1 MNAAQMP
8 GVGDPE
14 TWGPVISPHDPRQP
28 EPCDDGDITSE
39 TLDLVREWLDDAENA
54 HDAGNDE
61 KARQCLREVI
71 AALEE
76 FASDEVAG

>member
-8 GVGDPE
+8 GMGDPA
-14 TWGPVISPHDPRQP
+14 TWGPVMHPNDPRQP
-28 EPCDDGDITSE
+28 DLGNEDDITSE
-39 TLDLVREWLDDAENA
+39 TLELVREWLDDAENA

-76 FASDEVAG
+76 FAGEVTE

>member
-1 MNAAQMP
+1 MTAAQMP
-8 GVGDPE
+8 GMGDPE
-14 TWGPVISPHDPRQP
+14 TWGPVMHPNDPRQP

-39 TLDLVREWLDDAENA
+39 TLELVREWLDDAENA

-76 FASDEVAG
+76 FAGEVAE

>member
-8 GVGDPE
+8 GMGDE
-14 TWGPVISPHDPRQP
+14 ITWGPVMNPNDPRQP
-28 EPCDDGDITSE
+28 DLGDEGDITSE
-39 TLDLVREWLDDAENA
+39 TLELVREWLDDAENA

-61 KARQCLREVI
+61 KARQRLREVI

-76 FASDEVAG
+76 FAGEVTE

>member
-8 GVGDPE
+8 GMGDE
-14 TWGPVISPHDPRQP
+14 ITWGAVLHPNDPRQP
-28 EPCDDGDITSE
+28 DHPDDGDITSE
-39 TLDLVREWLDDAENA
+39 TLELVREWLDDAENA

-76 FASDEVAG
+76 FAGEVTA

>member
-8 GVGDPE
+8 GMGDE
-14 TWGPVISPHDPRQP
+14 ITWGAVMHPNDPRQP

-39 TLDLVREWLDDAENA
+39 TLELVREWLDDAENA

-76 FASDEVAG
+76 FAGEVTA

>member
-8 GVGDPE
+8 GMGDPE
-14 TWGPVISPHDPRQP
+14 TWGPVMHPNDPRQP
-28 EPCDDGDITSE
+28 EPSDDGDITAE
-39 TLDLVREWLDDAENA
+39 TLELVREWLDDAENA

-76 FASDEVAG
+76 FAGEVTG

>member
-1 MNAAQMP
+1 M
-8 GVGDPE
+8 
-14 TWGPVISPHDPRQP
+14 GPVMHPNDPRRP
-28 EPCDDGDITSE
+28 EPSDEGDITSE
-39 TLDLVREWLDDAENA
+39 TLELVREWLDDAENA

-76 FASDEVAG
+76 FAGEVTA

>member
-1 MNAAQMP
+1 MF
-8 GVGDPE
+8 
-14 TWGPVISPHDPRQP
+14 
-28 EPCDDGDITSE
+28 EPCLCGGLDCRACRGADARPDDDDGDITAE

-54 HDAGNDE
+54 HNTGNDD

-76 FASDEVAG
+76 FADEVTT

>member
-8 GVGDPE
+8 GMGDE
-14 TWGPVISPHDPRQP
+14 ITWGPVMHPNDPRQP
-28 EPCDDGDITSE
+28 EPSDEGDITSE
-39 TLDLVREWLDDAENA
+39 TLELVREWLDDAENA

-76 FASDEVAG
+76 FAGEVTA

>member
-8 GVGDPE
+8 GIGDE
-14 TWGPVISPHDPRQP
+14 ITWGPVMHLSDPRQP
-28 EPCDDGDITSE
+28 DMGSEDDITSE
-39 TLDLVREWLDDAENA
+39 TLELVREWLDDAENA
-54 HDAGNDE
+54 HNAGNDE

-76 FASDEVAG
+76 FAGEMAE

>member
-8 GVGDPE
+8 GMGDPE
-14 TWGPVISPHDPRQP
+14 TWGPVMHPNDPRQP
-28 EPCDDGDITSE
+28 EPSDDGDITAE
-39 TLDLVREWLDDAENA
+39 TLELVREWLDDAENA

-76 FASDEVAG
+76 FAGEVAE

>member
-8 GVGDPE
+8 GMGDE
-14 TWGPVISPHDPRQP
+14 ITWGPVMHPNDPRQP
-28 EPCDDGDITSE
+28 EPSDDGDITAE
-39 TLDLVREWLDDAENA
+39 TLELVREWLDDAENA
-54 HDAGNDE
+54 HSAGNDE

-76 FASDEVAG
+76 FAGEAMA